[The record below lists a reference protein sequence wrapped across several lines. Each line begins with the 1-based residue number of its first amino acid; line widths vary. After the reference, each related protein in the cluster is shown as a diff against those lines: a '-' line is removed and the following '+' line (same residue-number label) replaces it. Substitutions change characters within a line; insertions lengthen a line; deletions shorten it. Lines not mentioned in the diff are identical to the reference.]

1 MTTTD
6 TTDPNDHTCISA
18 YRKDFPL
25 LVNNPIAY
33 LDSAASTQ
41 KPAAVIDGMKRFYE
55 TSYANVHR
63 GIYDLAQQ
71 ATAQYEDARGK
82 MARFIGASTTEVVFT
97 RSTTACINMIARSI
111 VRGLQPGDEILVT
124 AMEHHSNFVPWQQL
138 AIQYGLVFKVI
149 NITPDDM
156 LDIDDLRAKITA
168 RTKVIAVTHVSNV
181 LGTINPIAEI
191 ARMAHGCG
199 ALIIVDGAQAVGHL
213 PVDVKALDVDVYA
226 FSGHKMYGPEGIG
239 VLYAKRQLLE
249 RLEPSEWGGEMVG
262 EVTIEK
268 STWNEIPYKFEPG
281 TPDITQAVGLGI
293 AADYLTGI
301 GMKVVRAHEEDI
313 MTYALSRIK
322 EISGIHVLGP
332 ADITQRSGAI
342 AFVMDG
348 VHPHDIAQVLSDA
361 GVAVRAGSHCA
372 HPLHCAKG
380 LNASTRASVGI
391 YTTRDDIDRFIA
403 ALRKAGE
410 LFR

>member
-1 MTTTD
+1 MTTPD
-6 TTDPNDHTCISA
+6 TIDTNDGTRRPA
-18 YRKDFPL
+18 RKEDFPL
-25 LVNNPIAY
+25 LVNIPIAY

-41 KPAAVIDGMKRFYE
+41 KPATVIDGMKRFYE

-82 MARFIGASTTEVVFT
+82 MARFLGASTTEIVFT
-97 RSTTACINMIARSI
+97 RSTTAGINMIARSI
-111 VRGLQPGDEILVT
+111 VRGLQPGDEMLVT

-138 AIQYGLVFKVI
+138 AMQHGLVFKVV
-149 NITPDDM
+149 NITPDDT
-156 LDIDDLRAKITA
+156 LDMDDLRAKITA
-168 RTKVIAVTHVSNV
+168 KTKVIAVAHVSNV

-191 ARMAHGCG
+191 TRLAHERG
-199 ALIIVDGAQAVGHL
+199 AIVVVDGAQAVGHI

-226 FSGHKMYGPEGIG
+226 CSGHKMYGPEGLG
-239 VLYAKRQLLE
+239 VLYAKHDLLA

-268 STWNEIPYKFEPG
+268 STWNELPYKFEPG
-281 TPDITQAVGLGI
+281 TPDITQGVGLGI
-293 AADYLTGI
+293 AVDYLVGI
-301 GMKVVRAHEEDI
+301 GMTVVRAHEEEI
-313 MTYALSRIK
+313 MMYALSRIK

-332 ADITQRSGAI
+332 ADIALRSGAI

-348 VHPHDIAQVLSDA
+348 VHRHDIAQVLSDA

-380 LNASTRASVGI
+380 LSASTRASIGI

-403 ALRKAGE
+403 ALRKAAE

>member
-1 MTTTD
+1 MTNTNTAD
-6 TTDPNDHTCISA
+6 QHNNTRMLAC
-18 YRKDFPL
+18 KQDFPL
-25 LVNNPIAY
+25 LVNKPIAY

-41 KPAAVIDGMKRFYE
+41 KPMAVIDGMKRFYE
-55 TSYANVHR
+55 MSYANVHR

-82 MARFIGASTTEVVFT
+82 VARFIGASTTEIVFT
-97 RSTTACINMIARSI
+97 RSTTAGINMIARSI

-138 AIQYGLVFKVI
+138 AMQHGLVFKVV
-149 NITPDDM
+149 NIAPDDM
-156 LDIDDLRAKITA
+156 LDMDDLRAKITE
-168 RTKVIAVTHVSNV
+168 RTKIIAVAHVSNV
-181 LGTINPIAEI
+181 LGTINPIVDI
-191 ARMAHGCG
+191 ARLAHGCG
-199 ALIIVDGAQAVGHL
+199 ALIVVDGAQAVGHL
-213 PVDVKALDVDVYA
+213 PVDVQALDVDVYA

-249 RLEPSEWGGEMVG
+249 TLEPSEWGGEMVG

-268 STWNEIPYKFEPG
+268 STWNELPYKFEPG
-281 TPDITQAVGLGI
+281 TPDITQAIGLGI
-293 AADYLTGI
+293 AADYLVGI
-301 GMKVVRAHEEDI
+301 GMTAVRAHEEDI

-332 ADITQRSGAI
+332 IDISLRSGAI

-348 VHPHDIAQVLSDA
+348 VHPHDIAQVLSDV
-361 GVAVRAGSHCA
+361 GVAVRAGSHCT

-380 LNASTRASVGI
+380 LNASTRASIGV
-391 YTTRDDIDRFIA
+391 YTTHDDIDRFV
-403 ALRKAGE
+403 AGLHKSAE